1 MHTQSFPARALMA
14 CLALAGVGAA
24 PVPPEGAVLADR
36 VVAVVG
42 GQVVTQSDL
51 WLEARVA
58 ARLANLD
65 EPLNNRATMR
75 ASLGWVVGRLL
86 LSEEAR
92 RLQVFKVPEG
102 EVEAE
107 LSRFRDRFPDA
118 ASYQAFLA
126 EMEIQEEDVAG
137 ILRRDLRVQRY
148 LDSRVKIAAQVR
160 DSEVDS
166 FYREKKREFGNQP
179 LSDIRETVRAYL
191 YKQKYEKL
199 VLELVADLKKRGE
212 VEIVVDFKGEG

>member
-1 MHTQSFPARALMA
+1 MRRARSAVA
-14 CLALAGVGAA
+14 ISILAAADVAAG
-24 PVPPEGAVLADR
+24 PPMPRGAVLVDR

-65 EPLNNRATMR
+65 DPALNNATLR
-75 ASLGWVVGRLL
+75 ASLTWVVGRLL
-86 LSEEAR
+86 LSEEAK
-92 RLQVFKVPEG
+92 RLQVFKVPENELDG
-102 EVEAE
+102 EKA
-107 LSRFRDRFPDA
+107 RFRGRFADEA
-118 ASYQAFLA
+118 AYRAFLA
-126 EMEIQEEDVAG
+126 EMEVDDAEIAA

-160 DSEVDS
+160 DSEVDV
-166 FYREKKREFGNQP
+166 FYRERKKQFANQP
-179 LSDIRETVRAYL
+179 LSEIREVVRAYL

-199 VLELVADLKKRGE
+199 VSELVADLRKRGDVE
-212 VEIVVDFKGEG
+212 VVVDFKGEG